1 MEREKIKKR
10 LEKAI
15 LKVRTQLSKKDLGEN
30 ASLTLDLGFDSMGL
44 VALAG
49 ELEREFSHS
58 LPLSEWLDLEKDKRL
73 EIGSLTDF
81 LEKRA
86 GDF

>member
-1 MEREKIKKR
+1 MKREEIKKR

-15 LKVRTQLSKKDLGEN
+15 LNVRTQLSKKDLGEK
-30 ASLTLDLGFDSMGL
+30 ASLTSDLGFDSMGL

-49 ELEREFSHS
+49 ELEREFNHS
-58 LPLSEWLDLEKDKRL
+58 LPFSEWLDLQKDKRFEL
-73 EIGSLTDF
+73 GSLTDF

-86 GDF
+86 